1 MQNYTDQQLIKNYL
15 KGDDK
20 ALDLLVKRYLK
31 PIYRFVYGYSQTS
44 QNAEDITQET
54 FLKVWKNIKKY
65 DNKKSFKVWVY
76 TIAKNTALDYLKKKN
91 PVLFSQFEKQDGKN
105 TFIENIKDLADLPDV
120 IAEKKNIKDMLGF
133 AIKSLSENYQS
144 VLTLY
149 YTENMNFREIAE
161 TLGESINTIKIRH
174 RRGLILLK
182 HGLNNNFYFPIFNF

>member
-1 MQNYTDQQLIKNYL
+1 MQNCTDQQLVKNYL
-15 KGDDK
+15 KGDEK

-31 PIYRFVYGYSQTS
+31 PIYRFVYKYSQTS
-44 QNAEDITQET
+44 QNAEDIAQET

-65 DNKKSFKVWVY
+65 DNKKSFKAWVY

-105 TFIENIKDLADLPDV
+105 TFVENIKDLTDLPDT
-120 IAEKKNIKDMLGF
+120 IAEKNSIKDMLGS
-133 AIKSLSENYQS
+133 ALKNLSKNYQS

-161 TLGESINTIKIRH
+161 VLGESINTIKSRH
-174 RRGLILLK
+174 RRGLVLLRARI
-182 HGLNNNFYFPIFNF
+182 NNN